1 MMVSGYVYDKK
12 TQEPLSEAQII
23 INGMGH
29 SQTVQTDENGYY
41 YAFVEAGDFY
51 KLLVSSKGY
60 LSDIAMIKTEKTI
73 IGSFPAEQ
81 DFYLSQAAMSISG
94 RVYDMETNEPFI
106 NEDVMLLADG
116 EVIQQTKTDITGR
129 YTFTDLEN
137 GKEYQVKVNKPNFLS
152 ISSKPFVYNDQ
163 SAGNAQF
170 DLASIASDVAGGS
183 MGNGSNNG
191 SNGNQANGA
200 TNGTNGRREVQLHD
214 IYYNFDSAKLS
225 SSSKA
230 SLDRIVMLLESN
242 PTLKLEFG
250 SHTDSRGTDEYN
262 DELSWQRAKS
272 VVDYLV
278 QAGIAKDRLTWRG
291 YGKRYPIIK
300 NAVTEGEHRLNR
312 RTTFIITDK

>member
-1 MMVSGYVYDKK
+1 
-12 TQEPLSEAQII
+12 
-23 INGMGH
+23 
-29 SQTVQTDENGYY
+29 
-41 YAFVEAGDFY
+41 
-51 KLLVSSKGY
+51 
-60 LSDIAMIKTEKTI
+60 
-73 IGSFPAEQ
+73 
-81 DFYLSQAAMSISG
+81 
-94 RVYDMETNEPFI
+94 
-106 NEDVMLLADG
+106 
-116 EVIQQTKTDITGR
+116 
-129 YTFTDLEN
+129 
-137 GKEYQVKVNKPNFLS
+137 
-152 ISSKPFVYNDQ
+152 
-163 SAGNAQF
+163 
-170 DLASIASDVAGGS
+170 
-183 MGNGSNNG
+183 NNG

-250 SHTDSRGTDEYN
+250 SHTDSRGTDQYN